1 MTKIILEGPNLI
13 PIVWYNWPLVRNFQS
28 FQLLLL
34 LRRQLFL
41 DFLIKFVCFAM
52 VKPLKRVI
60 FTFWSFWSLYMPFG
74 GKLTCIAKMKKNP
87 KKFHKFCAKICKF
100 LCNGSINQKSGFFL
114 HFHRHNLSYLLV
126 YRFYQKVQYRPQKV
140 AKTSFW
146 PFIIIICI
154 DRFGPPLCFQNQW
167 S

>member
-1 MTKIILEGPNLI
+1 M
-13 PIVWYNWPLVRNFQS
+13 VRNFQS

-74 GKLTCIAKMKKNP
+74 GKLTCIAKMKKKP
-87 KKFHKFCAKICKF
+87 KKFHQFLCKDMQISLQWVDKSKIC
-100 LCNGSINQKSGFFL
+100 FL